1 MINARS
7 GLRVIEDENDA
18 RLLDLY
24 IRTVIA
30 VVSWVRAVETA
41 EFKKAVEDSR
51 TMTSKPENDEL
62 LEVRQGKQATT
73 RRQYADEKAID
84 VCALQAGHAGPA
96 LRQG

>member
-1 MINARS
+1 MVAQS
-7 GLRVIEDENDA
+7 
-18 RLLDLY
+18 
-24 IRTVIA
+24 
-30 VVSWVRAVETA
+30 A